1 MGLVEDAEVAMD
13 TDGETKGPQKK
24 YYIDTVNLKVARKG
38 MEMKKFLDDCMSK
51 LFVDFSFKNEMV
63 PNDLYFQIYRKLQLK
78 IKKSMIYHFK
88 NITCC
93 LHYPIRISCA

>member
-51 LFVDFSFKNEMV
+51 LFVHFCLKTEMV
-63 PNDLYFQIYRKLQLK
+63 PNGLYFLIYRKLQMK
-78 IKKSMIYHFK
+78 V
-88 NITCC
+88 
-93 LHYPIRISCA
+93 

>member
-51 LFVDFSFKNEMV
+51 LFVDFCLKTEMV
-63 PNDLYFQIYRKLQLK
+63 ANGLYFLIYRKLQMK
-78 IKKSMIYHFK
+78 V
-88 NITCC
+88 
-93 LHYPIRISCA
+93 